1 MMGLLNKEITI
12 MNFDETYF
20 TQQKLQQFPHENINV
35 QQLKHVNL
43 YCEED
48 SITRLYSFLQKRQ
61 RRGITFI
68 GSGNYHYVTYLLLK
82 EMKKPFTLVL
92 FDNHPDLSQHQ
103 GDRLLSCGSWVSYAL
118 SNNPLLKKVVIIGPT
133 VQQAASIHNPRISVY
148 SFKDKQT
155 YSTTAILSAIPTDNV
170 YISID
175 KDVLNTNEVQ
185 TNWDQG
191 VMTVDML
198 IHYLTSIL
206 QFKKVE
212 GVDICGE
219 EKLSP
224 LQAILPDYQTII
236 LKNEKANLKI
246 LQSCLK
252 EAAVTLKGA

>member
-1 MMGLLNKEITI
+1 MGLLNKGITI

-20 TQQKLQQFPHENINV
+20 TQKKLQHYPHENINI
-35 QQLKHVNL
+35 QQLKHVSL

-48 SITRLYSFLQKRQ
+48 SLKRLNTFLQKRQ

-92 FDNHPDLSQHQ
+92 FDNHPDLSQHKE
-103 GDRLLSCGSWVSYAL
+103 DRLLSCGSWVSYAL
-118 SNNPLLKKVVIIGPT
+118 SNIPLLKKVVIIGPT
-133 VQQAASIHNPRISVY
+133 VHQASCILNPRITVF
-148 SFKDKQT
+148 SFKEKQA
-155 YSTTAILSAIPTDNV
+155 YSTTSILSAIPTENV

-175 KDVLNTNEVQ
+175 KDVLNVNEVQ

-191 VMTVDML
+191 VMTVDTL
-198 IHYLTSIL
+198 IHYLTAII
-206 QFKKVE
+206 QFKNVE

-224 LQAILPDYQTII
+224 LQALLPDYQTII
-236 LKNEKANLKI
+236 FKNEKANLNI
-246 LQSCLK
+246 LSSCLQGTG
-252 EAAVTLKGA
+252 ATLKGA